1 LEEDD
6 IHKDDKRTS
15 IPIRLGL
22 RPNINQFSTLVL
34 VNAFVGAMIGLEQ
47 TVVPLIGRNE
57 FGIESNTLIVSFIA
71 SFGAVKAILN
81 LFAGSMSDRWGRKR
95 MLVLGWLFGLPV
107 PFILLFAPD
116 WDWIIFANVLLGIN
130 QGLTWSMTVN
140 MKIDLVGR
148 KRRGLALGLNEFA
161 GYVSVALVGF
171 VTGYLAAT
179 FGLKPYP
186 FYLGIVFALLGL
198 LISFFVVK
206 DTRKFTL
213 LEIKEQEQE
222 EQEQEK
228 KNNQDATT
236 TKTTVTTK
244 SNLSSSSTKE
254 DRVANPSFM
263 QVFLITSWKNRSLL
277 SVSQAGLVNNLVFGV
292 TWGLFTIYFASIGYS
307 ISDIAFLKALH
318 PGIWGVLQ
326 LVTGTLSDKVGRK
339 ILIYPG
345 MIVQGIGVWIVL
357 LSANSFIGIIVGMS
371 FLGIGTALVYPTLL
385 AAISDVASP
394 KWRATSLGV
403 YRFWR
408 DLGFVFGA
416 IGVGFVAD
424 LSGNGIAIQL
434 VAWIA
439 IASGVFV
446 LLIMKETRKTSP
458 YSDFAEKS

>member
-318 PGIWGVLQ
+318 PGIWGALQ

-416 IGVGFVAD
+416 IGVGFIAD
-424 LSGNGIAIQL
+424 LSSSSIAIQL

-439 IASGVFV
+439 IASGIFV
-446 LLIMKETRKTSP
+446 LLIMKETRKV
-458 YSDFAEKS
+458 

>member
-1 LEEDD
+1 LDNAD
-6 IHKDDKRTS
+6 ANNIKNNAR
-15 IPIRLGL
+15 PISLGL
-22 RPNINQFSTLVL
+22 RQNINQFSVLIL

-47 TVVPLIGRNE
+47 TVIPLIGKEE
-57 FGIESNTLIVSFIA
+57 FGIESNALIVSFIA
-71 SFGAVKAILN
+71 SFGAVKAVLN

-116 WDWIIFANVLLGIN
+116 WNWIIFANVLLGIN
-130 QGLTWSMTVN
+130 QGLAWSMTVN

-186 FYLGIVFALLGL
+186 FYLGIAFALLGL

-213 LEIKEQEQE
+213 LEIEEQEQE
-222 EQEQEK
+222 EEKDHEK
-228 KNNQDATT
+228 KTNQDATT
-236 TKTTVTTK
+236 TKTTALKTK
-244 SNLSSSSTKE
+244 PNLSSSSTN
-254 DRVANPSFM
+254 DNNVVNPSFL
-263 QVFLITSWKNRSLL
+263 QVFSTTSWKNRSLL

-292 TWGLFTIYFASIGYS
+292 TWGLFTIYLASMEFS
-307 ISDIAFLKALH
+307 VSDIAFLKALH
-318 PGIWGVLQ
+318 PGIWGALQ

-345 MIVQGIGVWIVL
+345 MIIQGVGIWIVI
-357 LSANSFIGIIVGMS
+357 LSESSFIGIIIGMS
-371 FLGIGTALVYPTLL
+371 FLGVGTALVYPTLL
-385 AAISDVASP
+385 AAISDIAHP

-416 IGVGFVAD
+416 IGIGFIAD
-424 LSGNGIAIQL
+424 LSSSSIAIQL

-446 LLIMKETRKTSP
+446 HFMMKETRKH
-458 YSDFAEKS
+458 